1 MKKLISSLFVAAV
14 AAVSFGENLYR
25 TQVDGGEWQYWETLA
40 DAVNNSISKSD
51 TSIKTVVI
59 ELLKDDSTTWTT
71 AILLG
76 RNGSTGGYS
85 DRTCRIRSSTEGG
98 STTRYTL
105 KRAAAACFRASMPSF
120 DRISVS
126 FENIVIDGGAVWT
139 DPDDPSS
146 MVNTGVGAG
155 QLFSNNGTYRATWT
169 FGDGVTI
176 RNVETASNS
185 GVFCFPGVNSP
196 ITLNLLAG
204 SRIEN
209 CRGAAV
215 VLMDRQLMSLNIDGV
230 VITGCGVTVDDTGL
244 LHLRNSV
251 QSASFAYGAKTLR
264 NATIT
269 DNYIKSSAAVRFSG
283 EFELDVSGLT
293 TIADNVNAKGEAA
306 DLSIGAASTLKVDQ
320 ALDGG
325 SRIGIV
331 SAAVPEIGAKFGE
344 IGEELA
350 IDGGAFFWDGN
361 GEEARRFGRQNGA
374 DLVWQAGKPSVIEY
388 EAKGYEGLAS
398 GTNNYISVKVT
409 NLDGYEYEIKYS
421 LEKEGEYTAEPIGI
435 STVGTN
441 EVWFAIES
449 EGCQSVTNSE
459 KIILHDPA
467 SYHYRTQVDGGEWT
481 YRKTLSDVAGVISQQ
496 CCVARTSTINVE
508 LLNDDD
514 DSFCK
519 VIRLGY
525 TKSGAT
531 SYQDRY
537 VNFRSSTEGDGTAR
551 FRIRKA
557 AVAAMFENACH
568 GMNTYFT
575 FSNII
580 LDGGAA
586 WADSDDFASTANT
599 GVGAGAFFPLE
610 NGTYCTHVILSTNCV
625 LRNFQTGNNGLIY
638 ASSVRAHSV
647 TMEGNAL
654 VTDCRG
660 GCFVFLGRGT
670 PSLCLKSGTIT
681 RCGGGS
687 SGLIHIEAS
696 STTLSYPWG
705 TRELSDF
712 VITNNLVA
720 SGAAVTADVYSEY
733 RISGATRVCANY
745 LAGTDTPANVK
756 VVKDPGLI
764 VASSLTGGAE
774 TIGVAFGTGALGERF
789 AVLADGV
796 DETTFTGA
804 DVFAYDSDDATVARK
819 GELSG
824 RDLVWTEGTV
834 RKISYEPSPDWDG
847 YADGKTHA
855 AAVRVLAPETAVVT
869 YALDPAGPWSTELP
883 DTTLPGAYTVHYRIE
898 APGCKTVSGS
908 QQVVVYDESYV
919 PEMKCRTRVD
929 GGEWTY
935 QPDFVT
941 ACSVVSQQN
950 YFATAWTVDI
960 ELMCN
965 QTMDGMVQL
974 GFVKSGTSKHT
985 SGRTVNIRTR
995 SDNGQRYTLTRTTD
1009 SAKFYLTVHGEK
1021 TAYNFSNIVLD
1032 GGAEWT
1038 NEDDISDLT
1047 NEGVALSGNFF
1058 SCVGSSYSQWVALG
1072 EGAVMRNFDLSGG
1085 CLMAMTGVAYDKFR
1099 MESGSLVTDCRGG
1112 TFVDWQRHTG
1122 HLELV
1127 GGLLTRC
1134 STGTKPNLFA
1144 LSTSKATLTPGYP
1157 HGSHLVGG
1165 DFTMTSNAVGSAGYA
1180 FSCDM
1185 YCLFGVGERA
1195 VVRDNLRADGTAA
1208 NVYAGG
1214 TSNLCLSA
1222 AFEKGADVG
1231 VRIAGVKPGKG
1242 VEFGLATGFEDDGN
1256 VTSLHPSAANGLFA
1270 DEKPR
1275 YRGAIRNEK
1284 LVWMP
1289 PQSGL
1294 MLMVR

>member
-1 MKKLISSLFVAAV
+1 MKKLISSLFVAAF

-25 TQVDGGEWQYWETLA
+25 TQINDGEWQYWETLA

-71 AILLG
+71 EILLG
-76 RNGSTGGYS
+76 RNGSTLGYS

-105 KRAAAACFRASMPSF
+105 KRAAAAACFRASMPSF

-146 MVNTGVGAG
+146 MANTGVGAG

-169 FGDGVTI
+169 FGDGVTV
-176 RNVETASNS
+176 RNVETSGNSNS
-185 GVFCFPGVNSP
+185 GGVLNFPGANSP

-215 VLMDRQLMSLNIDGV
+215 IMMYRQLMSLNIDGC
-230 VITGCGVTVDDTGL
+230 VITKCGVTVDSVGL
-244 LHLRNSV
+244 LYLYNHV
-251 QSASFAYGAKTLR
+251 QSASYAYGAKTLR

-306 DLSIGAASTLKVDQ
+306 DLSLGATSTLKVDQ

-344 IGEELA
+344 VGEGLA
-350 IDGGAFFWDGN
+350 VDGEAFFWDGN
-361 GEEARRFGRQNGA
+361 SGETWCFGRQ
-374 DLVWQAGKPSVIEY
+374 
-388 EAKGYEGLAS
+388 
-398 GTNNYISVKVT
+398 
-409 NLDGYEYEIKYS
+409 
-421 LEKEGEYTAEPIGI
+421 
-435 STVGTN
+435 
-441 EVWFAIES
+441 
-449 EGCQSVTNSE
+449 
-459 KIILHDPA
+459 
-467 SYHYRTQVDGGEWT
+467 
-481 YRKTLSDVAGVISQQ
+481 
-496 CCVARTSTINVE
+496 
-508 LLNDDD
+508 
-514 DSFCK
+514 
-519 VIRLGY
+519 
-525 TKSGAT
+525 
-531 SYQDRY
+531 
-537 VNFRSSTEGDGTAR
+537 DGT
-551 FRIRKA
+551 
-557 AVAAMFENACH
+557 
-568 GMNTYFT
+568 
-575 FSNII
+575 
-580 LDGGAA
+580 
-586 WADSDDFASTANT
+586 
-599 GVGAGAFFPLE
+599 
-610 NGTYCTHVILSTNCV
+610 
-625 LRNFQTGNNGLIY
+625 
-638 ASSVRAHSV
+638 
-647 TMEGNAL
+647 
-654 VTDCRG
+654 
-660 GCFVFLGRGT
+660 
-670 PSLCLKSGTIT
+670 
-681 RCGGGS
+681 
-687 SGLIHIEAS
+687 
-696 STTLSYPWG
+696 
-705 TRELSDF
+705 
-712 VITNNLVA
+712 
-720 SGAAVTADVYSEY
+720 
-733 RISGATRVCANY
+733 
-745 LAGTDTPANVK
+745 
-756 VVKDPGLI
+756 
-764 VASSLTGGAE
+764 
-774 TIGVAFGTGALGERF
+774 
-789 AVLADGV
+789 
-796 DETTFTGA
+796 
-804 DVFAYDSDDATVARK
+804 
-819 GELSG
+819 
-824 RDLVWTEGTV
+824 DLVWTEGAA
-834 RKISYEPSPDWDG
+834 RKISYEAFDWDG
-847 YADGKTHA
+847 YADGKTHS
-855 AAVRVLAPETAVVT
+855 AVVKVIAPETAVT
-869 YALDPAGPWSTELP
+869 YYALDPSGPWSTELP
-883 DTTLPGAYTVHYRIE
+883 DTTQPGAYTVHYRIE
-898 APGCKTVSGS
+898 APNCGTVTGS
-908 QQVVVYDESYV
+908 RQVVAYDESYV

-950 YFATAWTVDI
+950 YVGTAWTVDI

-965 QTMDGMVQL
+965 QTMDGTVQL
-974 GFVKSGTSKHT
+974 GFYKSGTSKHT

-1038 NEDDISDLT
+1038 NEDDVSDLA
-1047 NEGVALSGNFF
+1047 NGGVALSGNFF
-1058 SCVGSSYSQWVALG
+1058 SCVGNSYSQWVVLG
-1072 EGAVMRNFDLSGG
+1072 EGAVLRNFDLSGG
-1085 CLMAMTGVAYDKFR
+1085 CLMAMTSVAYDKFR

-1144 LSTSKATLTPGYP
+1144 LSTSKATLPPSYP

-1242 VEFGLATGFEDDGN
+1242 VEFGLATGFEDGDD
-1256 VTSLHPSAANGLFA
+1256 VTTRHPNAAYGLFA

-1275 YRGAIRNEK
+1275 YRGAVKDEK
-1284 LVWMP
+1284 LVWTP
-1289 PQSGL
+1289 RQNGL
-1294 MLMVR
+1294 LLMVQ